1 MSGSGSGRLA
11 VGTRSLGRSGFC
23 LSCLHACL
31 LTLGLC
37 LTASAGFAVGETVP
51 VAPAPGG
58 SPAVGLPAVAVGA
71 AKLPVKT
78 AIVNPTWKELKPAQ
92 QQALAP
98 LVSEWDQ
105 LDPNHKSKWLA
116 IARKFETMKLDEQG
130 RIQERMRGW
139 VALTPDQRRVARE
152 SYART
157 KRLNTDQK
165 SAQWQQYQ
173 QLPDEQ
179 KKKLAAEAS
188 KNKVAT
194 LPPSQSKTKTVP
206 SIKSVEKPI
215 LQQSIMPRTAAV
227 SPGIGGR
234 VIATP
239 PAGAG
244 AAQPGAAPATP
255 PGAPT
260 PAGTPAPANVEH

>member
-1 MSGSGSGRLA
+1 MPASGSGRFAPGARRDRRSSVGLSSLCACGLA
-11 VGTRSLGRSGFC
+11 I
-23 LSCLHACL
+23 
-31 LTLGLC
+31 GLWF
-37 LTASAGFAVGETVP
+37 TASAGFAAGETAQASPPAAALPPAGIPAAATAKVP
-51 VAPAPGG
+51 VKA
-58 SPAVGLPAVAVGA
+58 
-71 AKLPVKT
+71 
-78 AIVNPTWKELKPAQ
+78 AIVNPSWKELKPAQ

-105 LDPNHKSKWLA
+105 LDQNHKSKWLA
-116 IARKFETMKLDEQG
+116 IARKFETMKPDEKV
-130 RIQERMRGW
+130 RIQERMRAW

-157 KRLNTDQK
+157 KKLNLDQK

-173 QLPDEQ
+173 QLPEEQ

-194 LPPSQSKTKTVP
+194 LPPSQSKAKTVP

-227 SPGIGGR
+227 SPGLAGR
-234 VIATP
+234 MATTP
-239 PAGAG
+239 PAGTVMPQPAAVP
-244 AAQPGAAPATP
+244 AAQASPPPAV
-255 PGAPT
+255 
-260 PAGTPAPANVEH
+260 GTPAPTTVEH